1 MIELHT
7 VCDALS
13 KIRREYA
20 EMPEMKLTLPQ
31 LARLLNV
38 PAEVCDI
45 AVAALVESGFLEEAD
60 NGRYGLPAATTR
72 GDLTKSRRLAR
83 VM

>member
-7 VCDALS
+7 VRDALS
-13 KIRREYA
+13 KIRREYV

-38 PAEVCDI
+38 PADVCDI
-45 AVAALVESGFLEEAD
+45 ALAALVESGFLEQAD
-60 NGRYGLPAATTR
+60 NGQFGRPGATTR
-72 GDLTKSRRLAR
+72 GELTKSRRLAR